1 MSKSCLFAILVLLAL
16 FTAAPTAVPAE
27 PAASSPPIL
36 GTLYFPTSGAP
47 AAQPAFERG
56 VMLLHSFEY
65 EDARSAFLEAQAAD
79 PGFAMAIWGEAM
91 TLNHPL
97 WDQQNREE
105 ALDVLAKLPPPGTR
119 DTTPLEERFI
129 AAVQTLYGDGSKQA
143 RDLAYRDAL
152 AAMHADYPD
161 DLEVAAFYALSI
173 LGSVYERD
181 VRTYMQAAAVAEE
194 VFAKEPNHPGAAHY
208 LIHSYDD
215 QVHAPLGLRA
225 ARAYK
230 DIAPSAAHA
239 QHMVSHIYTSLG
251 RWDDV
256 VEANRTAVRVSE
268 ESNVRAGRS
277 KHLRSKHSLHWLEY
291 ALLQQGRY
299 DEAADT
305 LAIMREDVTAL
316 PDLPNVSHSALMRAS
331 FAAEQ
336 PLAENL
342 LAPLDDV
349 IGAPPNGAKA
359 LPLYYRALD
368 DFATSWILI
377 ANGKLEDARDV
388 HARLTQQI
396 ASARVLS
403 VAEGLHEDDTATS
416 ADEYLLSTIIA
427 REIEALLDFHAGD
440 IDRALSLLDEAI
452 TDELGRP
459 AYYGPPHVPK
469 PSDELKGEM
478 LLALGRHEEA
488 AALFE
493 QVLGRHTN
501 RTLAL
506 VGLANATEAAG
517 DGKVAETWSRLEHQ
531 WRGALAEV
539 RAVPYS
545 WLPAGATSENSPRYR
560 E

>member
-1 MSKSCLFAILVLLAL
+1 
-16 FTAAPTAVPAE
+16 
-27 PAASSPPIL
+27 
-36 GTLYFPTSGAP
+36 
-47 AAQPAFERG
+47 
-56 VMLLHSFEY
+56 
-65 EDARSAFLEAQAAD
+65 
-79 PGFAMAIWGEAM
+79 
-91 TLNHPL
+91 
-97 WDQQNREE
+97 
-105 ALDVLAKLPPPGTR
+105 
-119 DTTPLEERFI
+119 
-129 AAVQTLYGDGSKQA
+129 
-143 RDLAYRDAL
+143 
-152 AAMHADYPD
+152 
-161 DLEVAAFYALSI
+161 

-181 VRTYMQAAAVAEE
+181 VRTYMQAAAIAEE
-194 VFAKEPNHPGAAHY
+194 VFADEPNHPGAAHY

-251 RWDDV
+251 RWDEV

-277 KHLRSKHSLHWLEY
+277 KHLRSKHSLYWLEY

-316 PDLPNVSHSALMRAS
+316 PDLQNVRHSALMRAS

-349 IGAPPNGAKA
+349 IGAPPTGANA

-377 ANGKLEDARDV
+377 ANSNLDDARDV
-388 HARLTQQI
+388 HARLTQQV
-396 ASARVLS
+396 ASAKVLS
-403 VAEGLHEDDTATS
+403 VEEGLHEDDTATS
-416 ADEYLLSTIIA
+416 ADDYLLSTLIA
-427 REIEALLDFHAGD
+427 REIEALLAFHAGD
-440 IDRALSLLDEAI
+440 TDRALSLLDEAI
-452 TDELGRP
+452 ADELGRP

-469 PSDELKGEM
+469 PTDELKGEM
-478 LLALGRHEEA
+478 LLALGRPGEA

-493 QVLGRHTN
+493 QVLERHTN

-517 DGKVAETWSRLEHQ
+517 DGKAAETRSRLEHP
-531 WRGALAEV
+531 WRGALATV
-539 RAVPYS
+539 RAVLYS
-545 WLPAGATSENSPRYR
+545 WLPAGGDK
-560 E
+560 

>member
-1 MSKSCLFAILVLLAL
+1 M
-16 FTAAPTAVPAE
+16 AVPAE
-27 PAASSPPIL
+27 PAANPPPIL
-36 GTLYFPTSGAP
+36 GTLHFPTSGSAE
-47 AAQPAFERG
+47 AQPAFERG

-65 EDARSAFLEAQAAD
+65 EDARAAFLEAQAVD

-105 ALDVLAKLPPPGTR
+105 ALKVLAKLPPRDKR
-119 DTTPLEERFI
+119 DTSPLEERFI
-129 AAVQTLYGDGSKQA
+129 AAVQTLYGEGSKPS

-161 DLEVAAFYALSI
+161 DLEIAAFYSLSI

-251 RWDDV
+251 HWDEV
-256 VEANRTAVRVSE
+256 VEANRRAVEVSE
-268 ESNVRAGRS
+268 ESMLRAGRS
-277 KHLRSKHSLHWLEY
+277 THMRNKHSLHWLEY

-305 LAIMREDVTAL
+305 LEIMREDVEAL
-316 PDLPNVSHSALMRAS
+316 PDKQNARHSRMIRAT
-331 FAAEQ
+331 FAAER
-336 PLAENL
+336 PLALN
-342 LAPLDDV
+342 PLPP
-349 IGAPPNGAKA
+349 IGETRVHTPKGQVG
-359 LPLYYRALD
+359 LPLYYAILD
-368 DFATSWILI
+368 DFASAWTMITKGELAGAREVLARMAGRVAE
-377 ANGKLEDARDV
+377 AN
-388 HARLTQQI
+388 
-396 ASARVLS
+396 VLS
-403 VAEGLHEDDTATS
+403 VEEGLHEDDTATS
-416 ADEYLLSTIIA
+416 TDDYLLSTIMA
-427 REIEALLDFHAGD
+427 REIEALIAFHDGNT
-440 IDRALSLLDEAI
+440 DRALELLGEAMK
-452 TDELGRP
+452 DELGRP

-469 PSDELKGEM
+469 PADELLGEM
-478 LLALGRHEEA
+478 LLALGQNDEA
-488 AALFE
+488 AAMFRQALE
-493 QVLGRHTN
+493 RHTN

-506 VGLANATEAAG
+506 VGLANAQKASGAG
-517 DGKVAETWSRLEHQ
+517 EKLAETAARVDAQ
-531 WRGALAEV
+531 WRGAPGGWRTVE
-539 RAVPYS
+539 YS
-545 WLPAGATSENSPRYR
+545 WLPAWLPDVAADSSP
-560 E
+560 